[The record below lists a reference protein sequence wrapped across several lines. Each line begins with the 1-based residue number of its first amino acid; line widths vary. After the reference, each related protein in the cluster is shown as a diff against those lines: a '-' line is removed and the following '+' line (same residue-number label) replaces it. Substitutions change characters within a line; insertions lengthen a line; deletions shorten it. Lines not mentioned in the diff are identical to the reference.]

1 VFVNSTTNAI
11 IVVYVDDLIL
21 ITRNK
26 ASMQKLKEQLLK
38 RYKCRDLGLVGFYLG
53 ICVLRDRPNRSISLS
68 MDSYIDRVV
77 EEYHLT
83 DATLVDTPL
92 PKSALTLT
100 KREDQ
105 ADVNLTV
112 QY

>member
-1 VFVNSTTNAI
+1 
-11 IVVYVDDLIL
+11 
-21 ITRNK
+21 
-26 ASMQKLKEQLLK
+26 
-38 RYKCRDLGLVGFYLG
+38 
-53 ICVLRDRPNRSISLS
+53 

-83 DATLVDTPL
+83 DAPAADTPL

-105 ADVNLTV
+105 ADDNLIH
-112 QY
+112 